1 VEVKDLTEEKVNV
14 TEKLQDM
21 GKKLSEFKDSVV
33 AQFKDMEVD
42 VKNWNFA
49 VGKTEAEY
57 TVSVNLNLAI
67 RPKKE
72 K

>member
-1 VEVKDLTEEKVNV
+1 
-14 TEKLQDM
+14 M
-21 GKKLSEFKDSVV
+21 GKKLGEFKDTVV
-33 AQFKDMEVD
+33 AQFKDMEVE

>member
-1 VEVKDLTEEKVNV
+1 MTEEKVNV

-21 GKKLSEFKDSVV
+21 GMKLSEFKDAVV
-33 AQFKDMEVD
+33 TQFKDMEVE
-42 VKNWNFA
+42 VKTWNFA
-49 VGKTEAEY
+49 VGKTTEEY